1 MKKRD
6 LYISKILPFVDKP
19 VIKVITGIRRSG
31 KSALLML
38 LKDYLIEEG
47 TAFDNIIYINFE
59 SMEFGDIET
68 AKDLYSY
75 IIKRKPQNC
84 KCYILLDEI
93 QNVKEWERAVN
104 SFQVDI
110 DCDIYITGSNS
121 QLLSSE
127 LSTLL
132 AGRYVE
138 FVIETLSFSEYLDF
152 KDDEEKDIY
161 KSFNQYLKLGGF
173 PAIHAY
179 NYDVD
184 SAYKIVSDI
193 YSSVILR
200 DTIQRHN
207 IRNVDQLNRIMR
219 FILVNIG
226 NLFSAKSISDY
237 FVSQKRKIDVNTV
250 YNYLSALESAYI
262 IRRVNRYN
270 LKGKE
275 VLKTNEKFYLSDHA
289 LLYALMGYDSQWI
302 SGVMENII
310 FLEFVRR
317 GYSTYVGKYDDNEID
332 FVGEKNGDK
341 VYVQVTYKI
350 ETEKTFE
357 REVNTLLKINDNYH
371 KYIVT
376 LDDMIAGNVG
386 GIEKVHIADFLL
398 KEIW

>member
-38 LKDYLIEEG
+38 LKDYLIEKG

-59 SMEFGDIET
+59 SMEFADIET

-75 IIKRKPQNC
+75 IIKRKPQNS

-161 KSFNQYLKLGGF
+161 KSFNQFLKLGGF

-250 YNYLSALESAYI
+250 YNYLSALESAPSL
-262 IRRVNRYN
+262 RP
-270 LKGKE
+270 
-275 VLKTNEKFYLSDHA
+275 
-289 LLYALMGYDSQWI
+289 
-302 SGVMENII
+302 
-310 FLEFVRR
+310 
-317 GYSTYVGKYDDNEID
+317 ST
-332 FVGEKNGDK
+332 
-341 VYVQVTYKI
+341 
-350 ETEKTFE
+350 
-357 REVNTLLKINDNYH
+357 
-371 KYIVT
+371 
-376 LDDMIAGNVG
+376 
-386 GIEKVHIADFLL
+386 KVHILYDVLIVIIL
-398 KEIW
+398 KARRC

>member
-1 MKKRD
+1 MKERP
-6 LYISKILPFVDKP
+6 LYISKIRPFVDKP

-38 LKDYLIEEG
+38 LRDFLMENGVSDK
-47 TAFDNIIYINFE
+47 NILYINFE
-59 SMEFGDIET
+59 SMEYVDIDS
-68 AKDLYSY
+68 AKSLYSY
-75 IIKRKPQNC
+75 VIEHKPDNG
-84 KCYILLDEI
+84 KYYILLDEV

-104 SFQVDI
+104 SFQVDM

-138 FVIETLSFSEYLDF
+138 FVIETLSFKEYLSFLNSDS
-152 KDDEEKDIY
+152 KDVHKE
-161 KSFNQYLKLGGF
+161 FLQYLQLGGF
-173 PAIHAY
+173 PVIHSH

-184 SAYKIVSDI
+184 SAYKIINDI

-207 IRNVDQLNRIMR
+207 IRNVEQLDRIMR
-219 FILVNIG
+219 FVLTNIG

-237 FVSQKRKIDVNTV
+237 FISQKRKVDVNTV

-275 VLKTNEKFYLSDHA
+275 VLKTNEKFYLGDHA
-289 LLYALMGYDSQWI
+289 LVYSLMGYDSQWI
-302 SGVMENII
+302 SGVLENIV
-310 FLEFVRR
+310 FLEMLRR
-317 GYSTYVGKYDDNEID
+317 GYTPYIGKYDDNEID
-332 FVGEKNGDK
+332 FVAEKSGNK
-341 VYVQVTYKI
+341 IYVQVAYKI

-376 LDDMIAGNVG
+376 LDEMIAGNTD
-386 GIEKVHIADFLL
+386 GIEKVHMADFLL
-398 KEIW
+398 KEEW

>member
-38 LKDYLIEEG
+38 LKDYLIEKG

-59 SMEFGDIET
+59 SMEFADIET

-138 FVIETLSFSEYLDF
+138 FVIETLSFSEYLCF
-152 KDDEEKDIY
+152 RNEEEKDIY
-161 KSFNQYLKLGGF
+161 KSFSQYLKLGGF

-179 NYDVD
+179 QY
-184 SAYKIVSDI
+184 
-193 YSSVILR
+193 
-200 DTIQRHN
+200 
-207 IRNVDQLNRIMR
+207 
-219 FILVNIG
+219 
-226 NLFSAKSISDY
+226 
-237 FVSQKRKIDVNTV
+237 
-250 YNYLSALESAYI
+250 
-262 IRRVNRYN
+262 
-270 LKGKE
+270 
-275 VLKTNEKFYLSDHA
+275 
-289 LLYALMGYDSQWI
+289 
-302 SGVMENII
+302 
-310 FLEFVRR
+310 
-317 GYSTYVGKYDDNEID
+317 
-332 FVGEKNGDK
+332 
-341 VYVQVTYKI
+341 
-350 ETEKTFE
+350 
-357 REVNTLLKINDNYH
+357 
-371 KYIVT
+371 
-376 LDDMIAGNVG
+376 
-386 GIEKVHIADFLL
+386 
-398 KEIW
+398 